1 MKGIDDFPRDLIIEI
16 LSRLPAKFLCKFRCV
31 SKRWCNLLTND
42 NDLITRHAEL
52 SKRKPL
58 LLVRKYILDS
68 NREMNRS
75 KVTIEL
81 SSIDMEGNV
90 TDKFREV
97 LDGPVHSFISCYPF
111 SILCCMYSLYVC
123 NPGIRQVVHVPNP
136 SNARLYNVGFG
147 HLPKSNEYKI
157 VHLLYHSFVGDGKI
171 GCQIFSFKHGEGVD
185 SGSWRTLGDYPCS
198 AWIDAHPLCLN
209 KAIYWGLIAT
219 SWDDK
224 SILSF
229 DLENEEFSVISYPI
243 YDSEKYSFLEYTGI
257 MGCLSLVGCSAGTSA
272 LDIWLLKDEKK
283 KKIWVMEYS
292 ISLFPLS
299 VKFLIPCDSQREE
312 ILIHVEQR
320 GFICFSVKNQTYT
333 KIEYSRAIKNF
344 NKSCL
349 YYDSLIPL
357 HSVTRWSE

>member
-31 SKRWCNLLTND
+31 SKQWYNLLTND
-42 NDLITRHAEL
+42 KGLITRHAEL

-58 LLVRKYILDS
+58 LLVRKYISDS

-97 LDGPVHSFISCYPF
+97 LDGPLFTSP
-111 SILCCMYSLYVC
+111 ILLMLVYTT
-123 NPGIRQVVHVPNP
+123 
-136 SNARLYNVGFG
+136 VGFG

-157 VHLLYHSFVGDGKI
+157 VHLLYRSLVGEGKI
-171 GCQIFSFKHGEGVD
+171 GCEIFSFKHGEGVN

-229 DLENEEFSVISYPI
+229 DLENEEFSVISYPVCN
-243 YDSEKYSFLEYTGI
+243 SENYSFLEYTGI
-257 MGCLSLVGCSAGTSA
+257 MGSFIFGGVFS
-272 LDIWLLKDEKK
+272 KN
-283 KKIWVMEYS
+283 
-292 ISLFPLS
+292 ISPGYM
-299 VKFLIPCDSQREE
+299 VAQ
-312 ILIHVEQR
+312 
-320 GFICFSVKNQTYT
+320 G
-333 KIEYSRAIKNF
+333 
-344 NKSCL
+344 
-349 YYDSLIPL
+349 
-357 HSVTRWSE
+357 